1 MHLRFLGFNLKRTDK
16 GDILLS
22 HIYIDAD
29 ACPVKQE
36 TYRVA
41 QRYGLAVTL
50 VANSPMRIP
59 QYSWLKLVVVK
70 DQFDAADDWIVS
82 QIRENDVV
90 ISGDILL
97 ASRCLQKGAL
107 VIGTT
112 GNEFTDDNIG
122 SALATRELLSELR
135 EAGTI
140 SGGPAQFQKKDRS
153 RFLQNLDQMI
163 QRIKRKTGGA

>member
-1 MHLRFLGFNLKRTDK
+1 MP
-16 GDILLS
+16 

-41 QRYGLAVTL
+41 QRYGFQVTL
-50 VANSPMRIP
+50 VANSRMRIP
-59 QYSWLKLVVVK
+59 DFSWLKLVIVK
-70 DQFDAADDWIVS
+70 DAFDAADDWIALNAV
-82 QIRENDVV
+82 ENDIV

-97 ASRCLQKGAL
+97 ASRCLKKGAL

-112 GNEFTDDNIG
+112 GNEFTEDNIG
-122 SALATRELLSELR
+122 NAVATRGLLSELR

-140 SGGPAQFQKKDRS
+140 SGGPPGFQKKDRS
-153 RFLQNLDQMI
+153 SFLQNLDRMI
-163 QRIKRKTGGA
+163 QRIKQKTANA